1 MQLRSNPITI
11 RASCLS
17 AALIS
22 AGTAGL
28 ALAGLLGTPTVQA
41 QDYPARQ
48 ITIVVPFTA
57 GSSTDQQARAYAQTI
72 TSEYKVPVVVDD
84 KPGASGMIAAQ
95 AVAKAPPDG
104 YTMLFTTNTTHAANE
119 HLYKKLPYDP
129 VKDFSPVALLSK
141 GYQVMVVNPQS
152 PYRSVADFIAGAR
165 AQRGKLS
172 FGSGSSSS
180 RVAGEM
186 FKQMTGVDLLHV
198 PYKSNPLA
206 LTDLLGGQID
216 VMWTDM
222 TTGVPQVNTGKLR
235 ALAVTGLRRSAQ
247 LPNVPTVDESGVKGY
262 ESSYWNAVYMPAG
275 SPPAAVKR
283 MNEILIKATDSPPVK
298 ALAASTGTE
307 PAPASPEGLAK
318 FQAEESAK
326 WGRIIKAAGIQP
338 E

>member
-1 MQLRSNPITI
+1 MQFRSHPYSG
-11 RASCLS
+11 RAMASCLAL
-17 AALIS
+17 AALL
-22 AGTAGL
+22 AP
-28 ALAGLLGTPTVQA
+28 ALADA
-41 QDYPARQ
+41 QDYPNRQ
-48 ITIVVPFTA
+48 ITIIVPFAA
-57 GSSTDQQARAYAQTI
+57 GSGTDQQARAYSQAI
-72 TSEYKVPVVVDD
+72 TEAFKVPVVVDD

-95 AVAKAPPDG
+95 AVAKAPADG

-152 PYRSVADFIAGAR
+152 SYKSVGDFISAAK
-165 AQRGKLS
+165 QQPGKLS

-180 RVAGEM
+180 RVAGEA

-206 LTDLLGGQID
+206 LTDLLGGQIT

-222 TTGVPQVNTGKLR
+222 TTGVPMVTSSKLR
-235 ALAVTGLRRSAQ
+235 ALAVTGLRRTAQ

-262 ESSYWNAVYMPAG
+262 ESSFWNAVYMPAG
-275 SPPAAVKR
+275 APPAAIKR
-283 MNEILIKATDSPPVK
+283 MSELLIKATTTSPTVT
-298 ALAASTGTE
+298 ALAANVGSE
-307 PAPASPEGLAK
+307 PATAGPEGLAK
-318 FQAEESAK
+318 FQGEESAK
-326 WGRIIKAAGIQP
+326 WARIIKAAGIQP

>member
-1 MQLRSNPITI
+1 MQISSR
-11 RASCLS
+11 
-17 AALIS
+17 LIP
-22 AGTAGL
+22 AGL
-28 ALAGLLGTPTVQA
+28 ALAALFGTASAGA
-41 QDYPARQ
+41 QDYPSRQ
-48 ITIVVPFTA
+48 ITIIVPFAA
-57 GSSTDQQARAYAQTI
+57 GSGTDQQARAYSQAI
-72 TSEYKVPVVVDD
+72 TSEFKVPVVVDD

-104 YTMLFTTNTTHAANE
+104 YTILFTTNTTHAANE

-129 VKDFSPVALLSK
+129 VKDFAPVALLSK
-141 GYQVMVVNPQS
+141 GYQVMVVQTQS
-152 PYRSVADFIAGAR
+152 PYRSVADFIAAAR
-165 AQRGKLS
+165 QPGSKLS

-180 RVAGEM
+180 RVAGEA

-206 LTDLLGGQID
+206 LTDLLGGQIT

-222 TTGVPQVNTGKLR
+222 TTGVPLVNSGKLR
-235 ALAVTGLRRSAQ
+235 ALAVTGLRRNSQ
-247 LPNVPTVDESGVKGY
+247 LPNIPTVDEAGVKGY

-275 SPPAAVKR
+275 SPPAAVTR
-283 MNEILIKATDSPPVK
+283 MSELLIKATTNSPPVL

-307 PAPASPEGLAK
+307 PATMGPEGLAR

-326 WGRIIKAAGIQP
+326 WARIIKAAGIVP